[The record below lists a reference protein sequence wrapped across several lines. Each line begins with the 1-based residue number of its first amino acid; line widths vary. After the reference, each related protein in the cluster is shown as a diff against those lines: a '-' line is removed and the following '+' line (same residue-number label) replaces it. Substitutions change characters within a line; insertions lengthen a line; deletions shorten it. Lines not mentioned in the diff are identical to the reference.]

1 VDPRPGEDPECCTGR
16 RPRGGGDLMPDLDQ
30 QILEVRDQLTAL
42 SRQIRTV
49 TATADEQDRIDV
61 IDGLA
66 DVQLHLNDALEAF
79 EAMRER

>member
-1 VDPRPGEDPECCTGR
+1 
-16 RPRGGGDLMPDLDQ
+16 MPDLDQ